1 MVMEAM
7 LPELDDLESK
17 GYFSRSELREV
28 IKKRQD
34 FEYNFK
40 RRAALKRDFLR
51 CIEFET
57 KLEELRKHRK
67 KALKIKGKRG
77 PAETGIV
84 RRIHFT
90 YERATRKF
98 KADLDLWLA
107 WIDYCKSS
115 NSTKQMSKVVTKA
128 LQRHG
133 HVAALW
139 VEAASWEFERNANV
153 AAARALMQQGLRHCR
168 KDEGLWGEY
177 LRMELLYVARLRA
190 RREVLGLPNPESAE
204 DIAQLQR
211 QQREAKEA
219 ARKRKRKGPQGGRGA
234 EEEEGAGE
242 GVSAEEAAHEAS
254 EAAVRAVL
262 TGAVAHLVVKGAIT
276 AVPRSL
282 ALRQRLLRVVGTFSF
297 PGVQDLRGALLEG
310 VAGDFGDREEA
321 WDLRARSHL
330 ASLGQ
335 ASKASA
341 DPASSV
347 QQAQQEDAPHQRCC
361 EVFRAALVALPTPL
375 MHMLYADYLEERLA
389 PALQAAQTLAS
400 AVTDAQGDGQA
411 GKTGKSQS
419 EAGAE
424 GGKGKGARVTRM
436 TRAAA
441 EKSKESEQQQQ
452 QQQQQQQEG
461 QEGGN
466 SNSATA
472 AAAEAAM
479 EAVSLLGA
487 ELLSLYQAAHATGQA
502 GPEVYVRWASAAVM
516 LAQPKVAL
524 RAVHKGCE
532 RWPSNAQVW
541 SHRLKLELEMRGRKQ
556 HHADDLFATLESA
569 LAAVPAAEAAALW
582 EQALQALGQH
592 QQLQQKQQQP
602 QPSED
607 LQRLQELL
615 VRTLAA
621 SARGPVHGG
630 MGSVVGSFLRHL
642 HLEHGP
648 SAARALSS
656 RLLTLPAAGG
666 DFFRTAIELEQ
677 QQLEAEECTKGTKKY
692 KERERYVQR
701 LFEAAVDAYGAE
713 DADMWLAYTR
723 FEASRGKGAGQLYW
737 RATKALDDP
746 DGFIHRFRE
755 LQGVGP

>member
-1 MVMEAM
+1 MADTVAMVMEAM

-34 FEYNFK
+34 FEYSFK

-90 YERATRKF
+90 FERATRKF

-168 KDEGLWGEY
+168 TDEGLWGEY

-190 RREVLGLPNPESAE
+190 RREVLGLPNP
-204 DIAQLQR
+204 
-211 QQREAKEA
+211 
-219 ARKRKRKGPQGGRGA
+219 
-234 EEEEGAGE
+234 
-242 GVSAEEAAHEAS
+242 
-254 EAAVRAVL
+254 
-262 TGAVAHLVVKGAIT
+262 GAVAHLVVKGAIA

-297 PGVQDLRGALLEG
+297 PGVQALRTALLEG
-310 VAGDFGDREEA
+310 VAADFGDREEA

-330 ASLGQ
+330 AAPGQ
-335 ASKASA
+335 ASKTSA
-341 DPASSV
+341 DPASSGP
-347 QQAQQEDAPHQRCC
+347 QALTEDAPHQRCC
-361 EVFRAALVALPTPL
+361 EVFRAALAALPTPL

-389 PALQAAQTLAS
+389 PALQAAQMLAS
-400 AVTDAQGDGQA
+400 AVADAQGDGQA
-411 GKTGKSQS
+411 GKKGKRQS
-419 EAGAE
+419 EAAAE
-424 GGKGKGARVTRM
+424 EGMTKGPRVART
-436 TRAAA
+436 TQAAA
-441 EKSKESEQQQQ
+441 EKSRESEQQQQ
-452 QQQQQQQEG
+452 QQLEG

-466 SNSATA
+466 SSNATA
-472 AAAEAAM
+472 AAAEASM

-487 ELLSLYQAAHATGQA
+487 ELLSVYQAAHATGKA
-502 GPEVYVRWASAAVM
+502 GPEVYVRWASSAAM
-516 LAQPKVAL
+516 LAQPKLAL
-524 RAVHKGCE
+524 RAVQKGCE
-532 RWPSNAQVW
+532 RCPSSAQVW

-556 HHADDLFATLESA
+556 HHADDLFATLETA
-569 LAAVPAAEAAALW
+569 LAAVPPSDAAALW

-592 QQLQQKQQQP
+592 QKHQQKQQQQQQHLQKQP

-615 VRTLAA
+615 LRTLAA

-630 MGSVVGSFLRHL
+630 MGSVVASFLRHL
-642 HLEHGP
+642 HAEHGP
-648 SAARALSS
+648 AAARALSS

-666 DFFRTAIELEQ
+666 DFFRAAIELEQ
-677 QQLEAEECTKGTKKY
+677 QELEGECTKGTKER

-737 RATKALDDP
+737 RATKALQDP
-746 DGFIHRFRE
+746 DGFIHHFRE